1 MIHPSRRR
9 RNILFS
15 LLAPADPAPRGF
27 LSWLLLNLA
36 VAVAYSIAGLV
47 VVLFGIGPAKISPI
61 YPPAGIAVAATF
73 ILGPRILPAVFIGQF
88 LNGFPLLELPQTT
101 WSMYALV
108 NTGTGAG
115 SILEALIAVA
125 VLRHFAGTW
134 HPFDRARDVVVFLIG
149 SCLAAALVCGAIG
162 TLSLR
167 AGGFVP
173 DGELAITFVTFFFA
187 DAAGIAVF
195 GALVLAWYRK
205 PQLDQDI
212 VMSSAAIMTTVLLIA
227 SVGVWSRYPVDYLFL
242 PLLLWAGFRAGS
254 RGVTLAAATITVVTI
269 LATIQGAG
277 SFVGKTAN
285 ESILLLEGFMAV
297 ITFTGL
303 LIVAV
308 RAQQLA
314 ADAALEAYNRVL
326 EQRVAERTAEV
337 GEKNRQLEEKQARID
352 DDLKTAQILQASIL
366 PTDFSGYAR
375 TGIAAFMK
383 PALEVGGDFYDVFPL
398 ESGRLGLVVADV
410 SGKGVAA
417 AFFMA
422 VTRTML
428 RSVALAGA
436 KPAACLG
443 RVNEALCRENPI
455 DMFVTALYAELDEA
469 SGVVSYVNAGHCE
482 PIIMRAGG
490 ETQLLRRSGNPP
502 LGVMEKAFVE
512 RSFTLAPGEM
522 LFLYTDGVTEASNR
536 DGDQSRVGRLMD
548 IARQFAGHPPQ
559 ELMLAV
565 IGGVESFSAGT
576 VQADDITCLV
586 IRRNAAVTAESRR
599 IALQDDEVVL
609 YGTGCIDDVAPEP
622 ATAAR

>member
-1 MIHPSRRR
+1 M
-9 RNILFS
+9 
-15 LLAPADPAPRGF
+15 
-27 LSWLLLNLA
+27 
-36 VAVAYSIAGLV
+36 
-47 VVLFGIGPAKISPI
+47 
-61 YPPAGIAVAATF
+61 
-73 ILGPRILPAVFIGQF
+73 
-88 LNGFPLLELPQTT
+88 
-101 WSMYALV
+101 
-108 NTGTGAG
+108 
-115 SILEALIAVA
+115 
-125 VLRHFAGTW
+125 
-134 HPFDRARDVVVFLIG
+134 
-149 SCLAAALVCGAIG
+149 
-162 TLSLR
+162 
-167 AGGFVP
+167 
-173 DGELAITFVTFFFA
+173 TFFLA

-195 GALVLAWYRK
+195 GALVLAWYRR
-205 PQLDQDI
+205 PQLDRDI
-212 VMSSAAIMTTVLLIA
+212 VTNSAMIVATVLLIA

-254 RGVTLAAATITVVTI
+254 RGVTLAAAAITVVTI
-269 LATIQGAG
+269 LATISGAG

-285 ESILLLEGFMAV
+285 ELILLLEGFMAV

-366 PTDFSGYAR
+366 PTDFSDYAR

-398 ESGRLGLVVADV
+398 ENGRLGLVVADV

-436 KPAACLG
+436 TPAECLG

-469 SGVVSYVNAGHCE
+469 SGVVRFVNAGHCE
-482 PIIMRAGG
+482 PIVMAAGG
-490 ETQLLRRSGNPP
+490 EAQLLRRSGNPP
-502 LGVMEKAFVE
+502 LGVMADKTFVE

-536 DGDQSRVGRLMD
+536 GGDQFRVRRLLD
-548 IARQFAGHPPQ
+548 IARQFAGRLPQ

-565 IGGVESFSAGT
+565 IGEVESFSAGT

-586 IRRNAAVTAESRR
+586 IRRNVALGIVEQVNRSHAAAGS
-599 IALQDDEVVL
+599 I
-609 YGTGCIDDVAPEP
+609 
-622 ATAAR
+622 